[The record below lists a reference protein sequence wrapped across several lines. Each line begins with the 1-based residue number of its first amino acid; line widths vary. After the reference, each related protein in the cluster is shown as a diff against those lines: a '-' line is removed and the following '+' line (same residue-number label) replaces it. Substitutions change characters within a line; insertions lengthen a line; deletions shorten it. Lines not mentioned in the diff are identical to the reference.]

1 MKTINVFRFFLFSRS
16 FYCSAFECSTVGII
30 PDHTW
35 SSSLSHVLASR
46 RWTPGAKAHKN
57 TRDTT
62 KPHRCVSRW
71 LELGYAVCR
80 PNNRHM
86 PHAEKRR
93 KQLTGSQED
102 IEKGPP
108 AKNKTHGG
116 QKDQLEARFIFF
128 CPCPFKSKQLGAA
141 GPSQNFSNTSR
152 RLTN

>member
-1 MKTINVFRFFLFSRS
+1 MDSPGAKAHKNTRDTTKPHRCVSRWLELG
-16 FYCSAFECSTVGII
+16 YA
-30 PDHTW
+30 
-35 SSSLSHVLASR
+35 
-46 RWTPGAKAHKN
+46 AKAHKN

-128 CPCPFKSKQLGAA
+128 CPCPFKSTTIR
-141 GPSQNFSNTSR
+141 SSR
-152 RLTN
+152 SITKLFQYFQTVNELKALTGN